1 MKDIGDKISREHH
14 LDTLGLEITEAKE
27 GSIARYAAWDQNS
40 LCCLAGVSL
49 VAGVSPDI
57 CHSQRHG
64 IRGLK
69 HEDEAKTL
77 EPLI

>member
-1 MKDIGDKISREHH
+1 MKDVGDKIRCEYH
-14 LDTLGLEITEAKE
+14 LDTLGLEITEARE
-27 GSIARYAAWDQNS
+27 WSMINAECDLYS

-49 VAGVSPDI
+49 VAGVSPDV

-69 HEDEAKTL
+69 HDEELKRRL
-77 EPLI
+77 KI